1 MATEVQNHSDT
12 NSVAGLVSGIV
23 TDVQDLIKQQL
34 HLTRKEIE
42 ADFRKTRE
50 AASLLVIGLGIVFF
64 GTFALCLMLAHLIH
78 HLTIP
83 AAERLAYDPATIPLW
98 GCYGIVAAVFLVVGG
113 GMAFAGKKKFDSFN
127 PLPDESAQVLKEN
140 IEWIA
145 NKK

>member
-1 MATEVQNHSDT
+1 MATEVQNPTD
-12 NSVAGLVSGIV
+12 AGSMASLVSGIV

-50 AASLLVIGLGIVFF
+50 AASLLVLGVGVAFF
-64 GTFALCLMLAHLIH
+64 GVFALCLMLAHLIH
-78 HLTIP
+78 YQAIP
-83 AAERLAYDPATIPLW
+83 AADRLVNDPAAIPLW
-98 GCYGIVAAVFLVVGG
+98 GCHGIVAAVFLTIGG
-113 GMAFAGKKKFDSFN
+113 GLAFAGKKKFDSFN

>member
-1 MATEVQNHSDT
+1 MATEVQNHSEQG
-12 NSVAGLVSGIV
+12 VATLVSGIV

-34 HLTRKEIE
+34 QLTRKEIE

-50 AASLLVIGLGIVFF
+50 AASFLALGLGVLFF
-64 GTFALCLMLAHLIH
+64 GVFSFCLMAAHLIH
-78 HLTIP
+78 FLATP
-83 AAERLAYDPATIPLW
+83 AGVRDPATIPLW
-98 GCYGIVAAVFLVVGG
+98 ACHGIVAAVFLVAGG

>member
-1 MATEVQNHSDT
+1 MATEVQNPTET
-12 NSVAGLVSGIV
+12 NSVASLVSGIV

-34 HLTRKEIE
+34 QLTRKEIE

-50 AASLLVIGLGIVFF
+50 AASVLALGVGIFFF
-64 GTFALCLMLAHLIH
+64 GGFAFCLMLAHLIH
-78 HLTIP
+78 FLAIP
-83 AAERLAYDPATIPLW
+83 AGYVRDTATIPLW

-113 GMAFAGKKKFDSFN
+113 CIAFAGKKKFDSFN

>member
-1 MATEVQNHSDT
+1 MATEVQNHSEQG
-12 NSVAGLVSGIV
+12 VATLVSGIV

-34 HLTRKEIE
+34 QLTRKEIE

-50 AASLLVIGLGIVFF
+50 AASVLVIGLGVLFF
-64 GTFALCLMLAHLIH
+64 GGFAFCLMLAHLIH
-78 HLTIP
+78 YLAIP
-83 AAERLAYDPATIPLW
+83 SGVVRDPATVPLW
-98 GCYGIVAAVFLVVGG
+98 ACHGIVAAVFLVAGG

-127 PLPDESAQVLKEN
+127 PLPDESAQVLQEN

>member
-1 MATEVQNHSDT
+1 MATEVQNHTDDQ
-12 NSVAGLVSGIV
+12 SVAGLVSGIV

-34 HLTRKEIE
+34 QLTRKEIE

-50 AASLLVIGLGIVFF
+50 AASLLIAGIGVAFF
-64 GTFALCLMLAHLIH
+64 GGFALCLMLAHLIH
-78 HLTIP
+78 FLAIP
-83 AAERLAYDPATIPLW
+83 SGVVRDVANIPLW
-98 GCYGIVAAVFLVVGG
+98 ACYGIVAALFLGVGG

>member
-1 MATEVQNHSDT
+1 MATEVQNHTD
-12 NSVAGLVSGIV
+12 NQSVATLVSGIV

-34 HLTRKEIE
+34 QLTRKEIE

-50 AASLLVIGLGIVFF
+50 AASLLVIGIGVAFF
-64 GTFALCLMLAHLIH
+64 GGFALCLMLAHLIH
-78 HLTIP
+78 FLTIP
-83 AAERLAYDPATIPLW
+83 QGVVRDVAAIPLW
-98 GCYGIVAAVFLVVGG
+98 GCYGIVAALFLGVGG
-113 GMAFAGKKKFDSFN
+113 GIAFAGKKKFDSFN

>member
-1 MATEVQNHSDT
+1 MATEVQNHSEQ
-12 NSVAGLVSGIV
+12 SMASLVGGIV
-23 TDVQDLIKQQL
+23 GDVQDLIKQQL
-34 HLTRKEIE
+34 ELTRTEIE

-50 AASLLVIGLGIVFF
+50 AASFLAFGMGVFLF
-64 GTFALCLMLAHLIH
+64 GCFAFCLMAAHLIH
-78 HLTIP
+78 FLSTP
-83 AAERLAYDPATIPLW
+83 AGFQDPATVPLW
-98 GCYGIVAAVFLVVGG
+98 GCYGIVAAVLLVVGG

>member
-1 MATEVQNHSDT
+1 MATEVQNHTDT
-12 NSVAGLVSGIV
+12 PSVASLVGGIV

-34 HLTRKEIE
+34 QLTRKEIE

-50 AASLLVIGLGIVFF
+50 AASVLVLGAGLFF
-64 GTFALCLMLAHLIH
+64 LGCFSFCLMVAHLIH
-78 HLTIP
+78 FLTYP
-83 AAERLAYDPATIPLW
+83 AGVTDGAQIPLW
-98 GCYGIVAAVFLVVGG
+98 GCHGIVAAVFFIVGG
-113 GMAFAGKKKFDSFN
+113 ALAYAGKKKFDSFN